1 MSKQIITVSREF
13 GSGGRTVGKR
23 VAELLG
29 VPYYDKELVKQ
40 VAVATGFDEKF
51 VEQQGEDASPWKN
64 LFSYAF
70 AGMGSRHPMN
80 GLSADDFL
88 WVIQCKVILD
98 LADKGPCVIVGRCAD
113 HILREQKPVRI
124 FAYADMESRIKR
136 CMERRPEG
144 ENLTEAQMRKRITE
158 IDRNRAK
165 YYAFFS
171 EQKWG
176 ARENYDL
183 LVNTSGADI
192 KEMSSAL
199 CGYLETLFE

>member
-113 HILREQKPVRI
+113 YILREREDCLKAS
-124 FAYADMESRIKR
+124 FGSTASRR
-136 CMERRPEG
+136 WNRRSAWRPRTSAAG
-144 ENLTEAQMRKRITE
+144 PITST
-158 IDRNRAK
+158 IPAGTGVPTPTTTWR
-165 YYAFFS
+165 
-171 EQKWG
+171 
-176 ARENYDL
+176 
-183 LVNTSGADI
+183 
-192 KEMSSAL
+192 
-199 CGYLETLFE
+199 

>member
-113 HILREQKPVRI
+113 YILRDTADCLKVFIHADLAFRAHRIVEVYGQREQSPEERLRDKDKRRA
-124 FAYADMESRIKR
+124 AYHRFYTNM
-136 CMERRPEG
+136 
-144 ENLTEAQMRKRITE
+144 
-158 IDRNRAK
+158 
-165 YYAFFS
+165 
-171 EQKWG
+171 KWG
-176 ARENYDL
+176 HAQNYHLTLD
-183 LVNTSGADI
+183 SGVIGIDKCVDI
-192 KEMSSAL
+192 IAEL
-199 CGYLETLFE
+199 Y

>member
-1 MSKQIITVSREF
+1 MHFPIHTGHSFYLMSEPAFYPDLSIYTKQH
-13 GSGGRTVGKR
+13 
-23 VAELLG
+23 ELLR
-29 VPYYDKELVKQ
+29 EL
-40 VAVATGFDEKF
+40 
-51 VEQQGEDASPWKN
+51 S
-64 LFSYAF
+64 
-70 AGMGSRHPMN
+70 
-80 GLSADDFL
+80 
-88 WVIQCKVILD
+88 CKSDCI
-98 LADKGPCVIVGRCAD
+98 IVGRCAN

-136 CMERRPEG
+136 CMERRPED
-144 ENLTEAQMRKRITE
+144 ENLTEAQMKKRITE

-171 EQKWG
+171 GQKWG